1 MKGSVTA
8 LLLSGSLLVIFFIT
22 MEKHSS
28 ITLRTQPDDIVAKDA
43 TALNVHSTCSTEV
56 VQSNPKL
63 SLQTTVNLKTELFI
77 KTGRA
82 GVSVCPRLEVMNS
95 SKINKLGVY
104 PREKRHLT
112 IGISSITRPLKANY
126 LSRTVKLLIEN
137 LSEKDRK
144 EVYLVIFL
152 ADFDEALKTGRLK
165 EFLTLFKTFID
176 DNLLHVI
183 AAPREYYPAL
193 SNMKR
198 KFDDSQDRI
207 MWRSKLVID
216 FSFLMCY
223 CKDFS
228 PYYLHLEDD
237 LIPAPSFYPK
247 LQDFIASQK
256 NPWPIL
262 DAASMGHTAKIY
274 HSTDLENL
282 ASFFFLMYDEMPGDW
297 LIEFWRKIKY
307 DRKYFKDFVLP
318 HASFFQHIGDK
329 SSFKDNKNSYKSK
342 EQFFDAYDVKYRGLN
357 PQATISSSFVSSDG
371 SDPQS
376 AYTKGTGHFWAKQ
389 PKRDDFILIKFTSVT
404 TVREVFVDT
413 GSFNA
418 PKDRLRSGVLQ
429 ASFQNAQ
436 CKDFE
441 TIGHFKDGRLKISL
455 TQSRKVHCLR
465 ILVIGGQS
473 EWIFFREIDVLQ
485 S

>member
-1 MKGSVTA
+1 MIFNVVLFVF
-8 LLLSGSLLVIFFIT
+8 LLG
-22 MEKHSS
+22 
-28 ITLRTQPDDIVAKDA
+28 
-43 TALNVHSTCSTEV
+43 
-56 VQSNPKL
+56 
-63 SLQTTVNLKTELFI
+63 
-77 KTGRA
+77 
-82 GVSVCPRLEVMNS
+82 
-95 SKINKLGVY
+95 
-104 PREKRHLT
+104 HLT

-126 LSRTVKLLIEN
+126 LPRTVKLLIEN

-152 ADFDEALKTGRLK
+152 ADFDEALKNGTLK

-176 DNLLHVI
+176 DSLLHVI

-297 LIEFWRKIKY
+297 LIAYWRGIKY
-307 DRKYFKDFVLP
+307 DGKYFKASVLP
-318 HASFFQHIGDK
+318 HASFFQHIGDN
-329 SSFKDNKNSYKSK
+329 SSFKENINSYKSK

-371 SDPQS
+371 SQPQS

-389 PKRDDFILIKFTSVT
+389 PKTDDFILIKFTSVT
-404 TVREVFVDT
+404 TVRKVFVDT
-413 GSFNA
+413 GSLNA
-418 PKDRLRSGVLQ
+418 PKDILRSGVLQ
-429 ASFQNAQ
+429 ASFQNEKMPDEANKDPQ
-436 CKDFE
+436 CQDFE

-455 TQSRKVHCLR
+455 SQSRKLHCLR
-465 ILVIGGQS
+465 ILVTGGQS

>member
-1 MKGSVTA
+1 MIFNVVLFVF
-8 LLLSGSLLVIFFIT
+8 LLG
-22 MEKHSS
+22 
-28 ITLRTQPDDIVAKDA
+28 
-43 TALNVHSTCSTEV
+43 
-56 VQSNPKL
+56 
-63 SLQTTVNLKTELFI
+63 
-77 KTGRA
+77 
-82 GVSVCPRLEVMNS
+82 
-95 SKINKLGVY
+95 
-104 PREKRHLT
+104 HLT

-126 LSRTVKLLIEN
+126 LPRTVKLLIEN

-152 ADFDEALKTGRLK
+152 ADFDEALKNGTLK

-176 DNLLHVI
+176 DSLLHVI

-262 DAASMGHTAKIY
+262 DAAFMGHTAKIY

-297 LIEFWRKIKY
+297 LIAYWRGIKY
-307 DRKYFKDFVLP
+307 DGKYFKAFVLP
-318 HASFFQHIGDK
+318 HASFFQHIGDN
-329 SSFKDNKNSYKSK
+329 SSFKENKNSYKSK

-389 PKRDDFILIKFTSVT
+389 PKRDDFILIKFTSLT

-413 GSFNA
+413 GSFHA

-441 TIGHFKDGRLKISL
+441 TIGHFKDGSLKISL

-465 ILVIGGQS
+465 ILVTGGQS

>member
-1 MKGSVTA
+1 MLF
-8 LLLSGSLLVIFFIT
+8 LLG
-22 MEKHSS
+22 
-28 ITLRTQPDDIVAKDA
+28 
-43 TALNVHSTCSTEV
+43 
-56 VQSNPKL
+56 
-63 SLQTTVNLKTELFI
+63 
-77 KTGRA
+77 
-82 GVSVCPRLEVMNS
+82 
-95 SKINKLGVY
+95 
-104 PREKRHLT
+104 HLT

-126 LSRTVKLLIEN
+126 LPRTVKLLIEN

-152 ADFDEALKTGRLK
+152 ADFDEALKKSTLK

-176 DNLLHVI
+176 DSLLHVI

-198 KFDDSQDRI
+198 KFEDSQDRI

-256 NPWPIL
+256 NAWPIL

-297 LIEFWRKIKY
+297 LIEYWRRIKY
-307 DRKYFKDFVLP
+307 DRKDFKEFVLP
-318 HASFFQHIGDK
+318 HASYFQHIGDN
-329 SSFKDNKNSYKSK
+329 SSFKENKNSYKSK
-342 EQFFDAYDVKYRGLN
+342 EKFFDEYDIKYKGLN
-357 PQATISSSFVSSDG
+357 PQATISSSFVSDDASE
-371 SDPQS
+371 PQS
-376 AYTKGTGHFWAKQ
+376 AYIKGTGHFWAKQ

-418 PKDRLRSGVLQ
+418 PKDILRSGVLQ
-429 ASFQNAQ
+429 ASFQNEKIPDESNKDPQ

-441 TIGHFKDGRLKISL
+441 TMGHFENGRLKISL
-455 TQSRKVHCLR
+455 SQSRKVNCLR
-465 ILVIGGQS
+465 ILVTRGQS